1 MSVPF
6 CVIEFENAARGDAR
20 AARSRR
26 RHRPRLRVLQQ
37 VMRMGSTAAQ
47 PPATLARATQRPL
60 DDRLARRP
68 CAPSTRRRLRSLPRR
83 FRLGGAVRLDHMGFG
98 CQEAGSFRF
107 TAPTRQSPPCSPWTA
122 ARAAP
127 RACGSAAL
135 QSEAF
140 LQLWD
145 RGSSVLYCT
154 TQDASCQEGM
164 TSRATWGDEPGKYL
178 RARKSPL

>member
-37 VMRMGSTAAQ
+37 VMRMGSTAAK

-83 FRLGGAVRLDHMGFG
+83 FRLGGAVRLEHMGFG
-98 CQEAGSFRF
+98 CQEAGRFRF
-107 TAPTRQSPPCSPWTA
+107 TVPTRH
-122 ARAAP
+122 RAALGQRLQGP
-127 RACGSAAL
+127 VDRPQPQENYSCSCGTEGVHSTTAV
-135 QSEAF
+135 E
-140 LQLWD
+140 
-145 RGSSVLYCT
+145 LY
-154 TQDASCQEGM
+154 SI
-164 TSRATWGDEPGKYL
+164 
-178 RARKSPL
+178 SPS

>member
-37 VMRMGSTAAQ
+37 VMRMGSTAAR

-83 FRLGGAVRLDHMGFG
+83 FRLGGAVRLEHMGFG
-98 CQEAGSFRF
+98 CQEAGRFRF
-107 TAPTRQSPPCSPWTA
+107 TVPTRHRVALGQRLQGPEDRPQPQENRRSSCGTEGVRLFSTA
-122 ARAAP
+122 AVLNSPQSHVTLYHRDT
-127 RACGSAAL
+127 SAVTRT
-135 QSEAF
+135 F
-140 LQLWD
+140 T
-145 RGSSVLYCT
+145 RV
-154 TQDASCQEGM
+154 GM
-164 TSRATWGDEPGKYL
+164 GG
-178 RARKSPL
+178 